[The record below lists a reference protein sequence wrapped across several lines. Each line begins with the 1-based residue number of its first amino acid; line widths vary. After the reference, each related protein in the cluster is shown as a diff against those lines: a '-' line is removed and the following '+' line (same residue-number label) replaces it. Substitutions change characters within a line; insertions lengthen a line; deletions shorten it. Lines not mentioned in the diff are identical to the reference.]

1 MDKTTLSII
10 NIIKEVIII
19 EIGDL
24 IYPENK
30 KSSEIFSQSSP
41 YIKFLPIT
49 ACIEFMGACYD
60 ELPFET
66 SRLDKEDIVERR
78 FNTALINLFGRRYH
92 PYAKADNDFY
102 FYKKL
107 RNGMIHQLRPGQGI
121 LFTTRKESLEDKT
134 KHLVPTTIGNHKC
147 LILVLEDFYD
157 DLQKAAERLIRQF
170 ESKELT
176 NKKGDMAFISVYD
189 LKPKLKIG

>member
-10 NIIKEVIII
+10 KTIKAIII
-19 EIGDL
+19 NEIDGL
-24 IYPENK
+24 IYPSSK
-30 KSSEIFSQSSP
+30 KSPDIFSQTSP
-41 YIKFLPIT
+41 YIKFLPLT

-66 SRLDKEDIVERR
+66 SRLDKVDIVEKR
-78 FNTALINLFGRRYH
+78 FNTALTKLFDKKYH
-92 PYAKADNDFY
+92 PFARADNHFY

-121 LFTTRKESLEDKT
+121 MFTTRKESIEDKT
-134 KHLVPTTIGNHKC
+134 EHLKIITNKDNTF

-157 DLQKAAERLIRQF
+157 DLRNAAECLIRKY
-170 ESKELT
+170 ESKKLT
-176 NKKGDMAFISVYD
+176 NKKGDMAFIDVYD
-189 LKPKLKIG
+189 IKAKEQ